1 MARNEKS
8 VEIKAPPEKVWE
20 LLALDR
26 WSEWDV
32 GHFVDTKNMKFTSEV
47 NTPEDKYRVGASAH
61 VVEKRWEYDLDVTE
75 SLEKEKI
82 TVRSKGKYVYTF
94 TYVLK
99 PVDGG
104 TRLDW
109 VGDFEMPWGI
119 LGKAL
124 WGIYGRTADR
134 DVERAF
140 GKLKGVLEK

>member
-1 MARNEKS
+1 LAKMEKS
-8 VEIKAPPEKVWE
+8 IEIKAPPERVWE
-20 LLALDR
+20 MLALDR
-26 WSEWDV
+26 MPEWMDV
-32 GHFVDTKNMKFTSEV
+32 VEVKSAKYVSEV
-47 NTPEDKYRVGASAH
+47 RTPEDKYRVGASAH